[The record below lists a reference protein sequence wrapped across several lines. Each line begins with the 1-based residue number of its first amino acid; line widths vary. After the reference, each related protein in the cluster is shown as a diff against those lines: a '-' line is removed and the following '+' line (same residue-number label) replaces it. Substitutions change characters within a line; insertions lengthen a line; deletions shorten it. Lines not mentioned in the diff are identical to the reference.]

1 MQICTACIAASG
13 TATLETALMNVPTLL
28 VYKVAALTYGI
39 GKLLVNIK
47 DIGLPNIVAKRR
59 VIPELLQGEVTPQNI
74 ERELGRILDIPS
86 VYKQMKADLTQVKL
100 DLGAPGAVQRVAD
113 VIASVAM
120 KEA

>member
-1 MQICTACIAASG
+1 M
-13 TATLETALMNVPTLL
+13 
-28 VYKVAALTYGI
+28 
-39 GKLLVNIK
+39 
-47 DIGLPNIVAKRR
+47 AKRR

-74 ERELGRILDIPS
+74 ERELGRILDTPS

>member
-1 MQICTACIAASG
+1 
-13 TATLETALMNVPTLL
+13 MNVPTLL
-28 VYKVAALTYGI
+28 IYKVAPITYGI

-47 DIGLPNIVAKRR
+47 DIGLPNIIAKRR
-59 VIPELLQGEVTPQNI
+59 VIPELLQGEVTVSNVCHEMSQ
-74 ERELGRILDIPS
+74 ILDDTSI
-86 VYKQMKADLTQVKL
+86 YEQMKLDLAQVKV